1 MRGHADGDRQPDP
14 LADVAPQPPAISSG
28 VPAIRSIPRAS
39 RNASSIESPST
50 SGAVS
55 SNTSNTALLASE

>member
-1 MRGHADGDRQPDP
+1 MFAMPTVIGSPTSLRTSR
-14 LADVAPQPPAISSG
+14 LSSRAISSG
-28 VPAIRSIPRAS
+28 VPLNRSIPRAS
-39 RNASSIESPST
+39 RNASSIEIAST